1 MTFAYFDNIYPC
13 VYLIH
18 FFLEMASVC
27 LEIIE
32 IVACNKIEEVHILQP
47 EPQSPPLY
55 SKVQI
60 F

>member
-1 MTFAYFDNIYPC
+1 MTFAYFDNIYLC

-55 SKVQI
+55 T
-60 F
+60 